1 MKENHMIKFSFMK
14 SRQKRRLKLTSNN
27 KNQRIKRKNR
37 EDEVIEEIIKD

>member
-1 MKENHMIKFSFMK
+1 MIKFSFMK
-14 SRQKRRLKLTSNN
+14 SRQKRRLKLMSNN